1 MINAVQ
7 LDSDK
12 LKEVRPITIEWINGA
27 AAYMVAM
34 AGGETA
40 FSADHDLIADL
51 IATHDMV
58 LATDR
63 PRFVLAVTVD
73 GEHGYDWVH
82 QNTTIDPCDQIIA
95 WRGI

>member
-1 MINAVQ
+1 MINSVQ
-7 LDSDK
+7 LDSNK
-12 LKEVRPITIEWINGA
+12 LKGALPTKVEWVDGA
-27 AAYMVAM
+27 GVYIVTM
-34 AGGETA
+34 GDGQSS
-40 FSADHDLIADL
+40 FSADHAAIESL

-63 PRFVLAVTVD
+63 PRFVLAATVD

-82 QNTTIDPCDQIIA
+82 PNTTIRPCDQIVA

>member
-7 LDSDK
+7 LDSNK
-12 LKEVRPITIEWINGA
+12 LKGVRPITIEWINGA
-27 AAYMVAM
+27 GVYTVATAA
-34 AGGETA
+34 GETV

>member
-7 LDSDK
+7 LDSNK
-12 LKEVRPITIEWINGA
+12 LKGVRPITIEWINGA
-27 AAYMVAM
+27 GVYTVATAA
-34 AGGETA
+34 GETV
-40 FSADHDLIADL
+40 FSADHNLIADL

-82 QNTTIDPCDQIIA
+82 PNTTIDPCDQIIA
-95 WRGI
+95 WRLE